1 MKKNQSAGKL
11 YKCWQKE
18 LRIFSASLSRLR
30 EKTNAHDIHSLR
42 VSFKKLRAFTLLSCT
57 EEQDPSPLLKLEPA
71 EQLFNAVGKQRNVE
85 ICQELVNTISKEKN
99 KYCPGLL
106 RYLRHQHREAIRLSA
121 KAMVVYESKPLL
133 SLKYFMETED
143 EALIKKISELVAGQK
158 INIRK
163 AFREPHRLRR
173 LLKTVYYWILLVADE
188 KADGPFYPA
197 LLHDILIQLGSWND
211 LATSRRM
218 IRHFRKDFLP
228 TSETEYKS
236 LQEIEV
242 VFLHE
247 QTAAGKKAIAST
259 KKWLEKLKEH

>member
-1 MKKNQSAGKL
+1 MKNNHTTGKL

-30 EKTNAHDIHSLR
+30 KKTDPHDIHTLR

-57 EEQDPSPLLKLEPA
+57 DEQDPSPLLKLEPA

-85 ICQELVNTISKEKN
+85 ICQELVNAISKEKN

-106 RYLRHQHREAIRLSA
+106 RYLRHQHREAIRFTA
-121 KAMVVYESKPLL
+121 KAMALYDSKPLL

-143 EALIKKISELVAGQK
+143 GALIKKIGELVVGQE

-163 AFREPHRLRR
+163 AFRDPHQLRR

-188 KADGPFYPA
+188 TAGAPFHPV
-197 LLHDILIQLGSWND
+197 LLHDILAELGRWND

-228 TSETEYKS
+228 ASETEYQY
-236 LQEIEV
+236 LREMEAT
-242 VFLHE
+242 FLSD
-247 QTAAGKKAIAST
+247 QTAVGKKAIVST
-259 KKWLEKLKEH
+259 KKWLDQL